1 MIPAPAME
9 TFHAFTSSQ
18 LAETSHPCRAL
29 YEFRIHR
36 IREQNEMVFDATKR
50 GWLRVAFCVAAV

>member
-9 TFHAFTSSQ
+9 TSHAFTSSQ

-36 IREQNEMVFDATKR
+36 IREQNEMVFDATKH
-50 GWLRVAFCVAAV
+50 GWLSV